1 LLVSSI
7 VGTIGSVGRWVTKG
21 FSARHFKFDKGDPK
35 ISDVLFEFTSDR
47 IILTDSAGRII
58 RSSKA
63 FDRTFGMTASE
74 KTPTF
79 VSELLDPKSRYD
91 YQNILSYIEKEHKP
105 VFNFQLRPNK
115 SVPLVSL
122 NLTAAAVGP
131 EQQKASA
138 IFHLFSKTN
147 GDSPPA
153 LDYIE
158 KLTNIGQIAAGM
170 AHELNTPLGVIILSA
185 GLINETT
192 SQTDIAQES
201 ASIKSRAEHCSR
213 VVRDLLSYV
222 RREENAYR
230 LHRLIDILSKVVGL
244 VSTEAE
250 RRAITIHINPQGGDV
265 SVRCEENQIEQL
277 FFNLTSNAFHAI
289 DKEGTVNIS
298 FGRDDLLN
306 QVLVWVRDSGKG
318 IKAENLGKIF
328 DPFFTTKP
336 SGQGTG
342 LGLALCKKIVYEH
355 KGTIRATSTVGEGAT
370 FEIALPLDV

>member
-1 LLVSSI
+1 MPSI
-7 VGTIGSVGRWVTKG
+7 VDTIGSVGRWATKG
-21 FSARHFKFDKGDPK
+21 LAGRHFIFDKVNPE
-35 ISDVLFEFTSDR
+35 ISDVFFEFTSDR

-58 RSSKA
+58 RSSKT
-63 FDRTFGMTASE
+63 FDRTFNIAIPE
-74 KTPTF
+74 KSPTF

-91 YQNILSYIEKEHKP
+91 YQNILSYILREHKP
-105 VFNFQLRPNK
+105 VVNFQLQPNK
-115 SVPLVSL
+115 SIPLASL
-122 NLTAAAVGP
+122 NLTAATVGP
-131 EQQKASA
+131 DQQKMPT

-147 GDSPPA
+147 SDSPPD

-192 SQTDIAQES
+192 SQSDIAQES
-201 ASIKSRAEHCSR
+201 ASIKSRAEYCSR

-222 RREENAYR
+222 RREEKIYR
-230 LHRLIDILSKVVGL
+230 PHRLIDTLSKVVGL

-250 RRAITIHINPQGGDV
+250 RHAITIHIDPQGGDV
-265 SVRCEENQIEQL
+265 SVRCDENQIEQL

-298 FGRDDLLN
+298 FGRDELLN
-306 QVLVWVRDSGKG
+306 QVLVRVRDSGKG

-355 KGTIRATSTVGEGAT
+355 QGTIRAISSVGEGAT
-370 FEIALPLDV
+370 FEIALPLDVR

>member
-1 LLVSSI
+1 MLSI
-7 VGTIGSVGRWVTKG
+7 VDTIGSVGQWAARG
-21 FSARHFKFDKGDPK
+21 LSAKHFMFDKGDPK

-47 IILTDSAGRII
+47 IILTNSAGRII
-58 RSSKA
+58 RSSKT
-63 FDRTFGMTASE
+63 FERTFNIAISE
-74 KTPTF
+74 KSPTYM
-79 VSELLDPKSRYD
+79 SELLDPKSRHD
-91 YQNILSYIEKEHKP
+91 YQNILSYILREHKP
-105 VFNFQLRPNK
+105 VVNFQLQPNK
-115 SVPLVSL
+115 SIPLASI
-122 NLTAAAVGP
+122 NLTAAAAGP
-131 EQQKASA
+131 DQQKMPT

-192 SQTDIAQES
+192 SQSDIAQES

-222 RREENAYR
+222 RREEKTYR
-230 LHRLIDILSKVVGL
+230 PHRLIDILSKVVGL
-244 VSTEAE
+244 VSAE
-250 RRAITIHINPQGGDV
+250 GARRDISIQIDSTGGDV
-265 SVRCEENQIEQL
+265 FVRCDENQIEQL

-289 DKEGTVNIS
+289 DKVGTVHIS
-298 FGRDDLLN
+298 FGRDELLN
-306 QVLVWVRDSGKG
+306 QVLVRVRDSGNG

-355 KGTIRATSTVGEGAT
+355 QGTIRATSSVGEGAT
-370 FEIALPLDV
+370 FEIALPLEVR